1 MARSKQ
7 WGLVCPDDGGICYD
21 HPDWGDRVW
30 CPSNEHGG
38 NGKFFPAAQ
47 LKEGWAVPKDNTGS
61 GLTESQIRALRGAA
75 QDDVDQAESGDAPAK
90 PARAPKADKPK
101 REAKPPKER
110 TPVAC
115 ECGCGEMTKG
125 GRFIPGHDAR
135 LHSRWNAQAKA
146 LGYANWKDGQAAG
159 VAFDTPEVVAKAEAA
174 AKAKAEA
181 SAVPTAE

>member
-1 MARSKQ
+1 MARDRK
-7 WGLVCPDDGGICYD
+7 WGLICPDDGGICYD

-38 NGKFFPAAQ
+38 NGKFFNAAQ
-47 LKEGWAVPKDNTGS
+47 LKEGWSVASTGSGS
-61 GLTESQIRALRGAA
+61 GLTESQIRALKGAA
-75 QDDVDQAESGDAPAK
+75 QDDVDAAEAGEAEAPK
-90 PARAPKADKPK
+90 GRAPKAPKEGKPK
-101 REAKPPKER
+101 RESKPPKER

-146 LGYANWKDGQAAG
+146 LGYANWKEGQAAG

-174 AKAKAEA
+174 AAAKAEQA
-181 SAVPTAE
+181 KA